1 MALHGACA
9 SPVSGRTI
17 FVQNSPG
24 TAHMGS
30 GSVMWLRHKSVH
42 GLFGFTNRR
51 SDWLTCVWLWRTN
64 PIVTYPNKHGEILRR
79 CQHDERR
86 QCDVIKWHF
95 LFRGLLHCG
104 YFEKARNSL
113 PFSEAADSPM
123 LADMGRETVN
133 WLAVLHPRQAASSVR
148 TRQNFQARALGEFHD
163 RVSSAARAWGHEF
176 SSEAMHVYMGKIRFS
191 LWSYH
196 IDTVFKSIQLSCDI
210 CWVSNHHLVHD
221 IHQMVGGLHNL
232 YKFQWPIIS
241 CLSYVEYWPENIKT
255 CLPPCGG

>member
-1 MALHGACA
+1 MWLT
-9 SPVSGRTI
+9 SSQILSVI
-17 FVQNSPG
+17 
-24 TAHMGS
+24 GS
-30 GSVMWLRHKSVH
+30 GIWCLRKMFPTK
-42 GLFGFTNRR
+42 LCFFPKQNR
-51 SDWLTCVWLWRTN
+51 TGTG
-64 PIVTYPNKHGEILRR
+64 IVTLK
-79 CQHDERR
+79 CVKKQ
-86 QCDVIKWHF
+86 QIKCMPIKISVF
-95 LFRGLLHCG
+95 
-104 YFEKARNSL
+104 
-113 PFSEAADSPM
+113 DI
-123 LADMGRETVN
+123 
-133 WLAVLHPRQAASSVR
+133 SVR
-148 TRQNFQARALGEFHD
+148 TRQNFQARALGDFHD

-232 YKFQWPIIS
+232 YKFQWPITS